1 MDRRAHGALY
11 CLGVW
16 PIAAGPVSIPIG
28 EYATMACTRGVI
40 TYSTLETTWPMI
52 QPSIRGNVGRS
63 LLGLRS
69 RYSYRCLLDRAWI
82 PRLSGSQLGR
92 SRTYIPYPTV
102 GLSFITEKRVGL
114 MDDWLRRERFVF
126 LGWSGLMLF
135 PTAYLALGGWLTGTT
150 FVTSRFTHGLASSYL
165 EGCNALTVAVST
177 PSNAIGHSTLAL
189 WGPEADGNL
198 TRWFVL
204 GGLWTFVAFHGTLGL
219 VGFMLRQFEIARSI
233 RLRPYNALAFSA
245 PIAVAAPMCVGGV
258 ATEMNGINYV
268 SLGLRIW
275 LPM

>member
-1 MDRRAHGALY
+1 MD
-11 CLGVW
+11 
-16 PIAAGPVSIPIG
+16 
-28 EYATMACTRGVI
+28 
-40 TYSTLETTWPMI
+40 
-52 QPSIRGNVGRS
+52 
-63 LLGLRS
+63 
-69 RYSYRCLLDRAWI
+69 
-82 PRLSGSQLGR
+82 
-92 SRTYIPYPTV
+92 IPYPTV

-219 VGFMLRQFEIARSI
+219 VGMVVITAGDFLVHHAIA
-233 RLRPYNALAFSA
+233 
-245 PIAVAAPMCVGGV
+245 
-258 ATEMNGINYV
+258 
-268 SLGLRIW
+268 LGLHTTTLVLVKAAVNSRSSKHQRRAVIVHLNW
-275 LPM
+275 VCIFLGF

>member
-1 MDRRAHGALY
+1 MD
-11 CLGVW
+11 
-16 PIAAGPVSIPIG
+16 
-28 EYATMACTRGVI
+28 
-40 TYSTLETTWPMI
+40 
-52 QPSIRGNVGRS
+52 
-63 LLGLRS
+63 
-69 RYSYRCLLDRAWI
+69 
-82 PRLSGSQLGR
+82 
-92 SRTYIPYPTV
+92 IPYPTV

-219 VGFMLRQFEIARSI
+219 VGMVVITAGDFLVHHAIA
-233 RLRPYNALAFSA
+233 
-245 PIAVAAPMCVGGV
+245 
-258 ATEMNGINYV
+258 
-268 SLGLRIW
+268 LGLHTTTLVLVNSRSSKLMPDKVSFGYGFPCDGPGRGGTCDISAFDGLYLAIFWMHLACTAYASHRDGRLPRAW
-275 LPM
+275 LPRVSTLPSR

>member
-1 MDRRAHGALY
+1 
-11 CLGVW
+11 
-16 PIAAGPVSIPIG
+16 
-28 EYATMACTRGVI
+28 
-40 TYSTLETTWPMI
+40 
-52 QPSIRGNVGRS
+52 
-63 LLGLRS
+63 
-69 RYSYRCLLDRAWI
+69 
-82 PRLSGSQLGR
+82 
-92 SRTYIPYPTV
+92 
-102 GLSFITEKRVGL
+102 

-165 EGCNALTVAVST
+165 EGCNALTVAV
-177 PSNAIGHSTLAL
+177 LAL

-245 PIAVAAPMCVGGV
+245 PTKGS
-258 ATEMNGINYV
+258 T
-268 SLGLRIW
+268 
-275 LPM
+275 

>member
-1 MDRRAHGALY
+1 MD
-11 CLGVW
+11 
-16 PIAAGPVSIPIG
+16 
-28 EYATMACTRGVI
+28 
-40 TYSTLETTWPMI
+40 
-52 QPSIRGNVGRS
+52 
-63 LLGLRS
+63 
-69 RYSYRCLLDRAWI
+69 
-82 PRLSGSQLGR
+82 
-92 SRTYIPYPTV
+92 IPYPTV

-245 PIAVAAPMCVGGV
+245 PIAVF
-258 ATEMNGINYV
+258 V
-268 SLGLRIW
+268 SVFLVYPLGSSSKGSTTGRSIHST
-275 LPM
+275 